1 LVALTSTVIL
11 AMPANAQTW
20 QAQSTLH
27 GGSSPGVC
35 ADYEPLP
42 YTLEFSGGKI
52 SGTGRSGRLFSTTV
66 PGTGLIRHEFKSG
79 WGADFEISGN
89 VRTREL
95 ELVHL
100 DSGCRWTLLPA
111 D

>member
-1 LVALTSTVIL
+1 MS
-11 AMPANAQTW
+11 ANAETW
-20 QAQSTLH
+20 QAQSTLS

-35 ADYEPLP
+35 ADYEPLT
-42 YTLEFSGGKI
+42 YTLDFSDEKI
-52 SGTGRSGRLFSTTV
+52 SGTGRSGRLFSTIV
-66 PGTGLIRHEFKSG
+66 PANGHIRHEFKSG

-89 VRTREL
+89 VKTREL
-95 ELVHL
+95 ELVHP